1 MAESRESVIEI
12 QDCESDLF
20 QGIWDSFGSDP
31 IISCRTFE
39 ILVHERGQTEWWFG
53 NEVANLGR

>member
-39 ILVHERGQTEWWFG
+39 ILVHERGQTE
-53 NEVANLGR
+53 